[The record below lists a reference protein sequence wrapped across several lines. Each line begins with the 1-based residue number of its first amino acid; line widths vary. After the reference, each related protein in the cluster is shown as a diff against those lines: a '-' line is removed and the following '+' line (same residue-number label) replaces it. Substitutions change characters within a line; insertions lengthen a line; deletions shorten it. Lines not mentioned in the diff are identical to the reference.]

1 MILFT
6 GSGAISECFLE
17 YFPCKIISARN
28 LSNYDLSNWI
38 LKADVIIHN
47 AAIIKSENFKDYIDG
62 NFILTK
68 RILDLVT
75 EIKPS
80 IKFIN
85 ISSMSILSSSDEYLQ
100 VNEMSD
106 YAFSKFIS
114 EKYCLKNPIVKCA
127 NVRFSTILYGNEKR
141 DGISKLIYD
150 CVKNNEITI
159 YNNGSALR
167 DIIPLK
173 IICHYLYKLSISEIN
188 FKTINIASGYS
199 TSFMD
204 IANILKAKNEKLKI
218 NNLTAPNLVEV
229 LSNFPE
235 KKLDLLGVIDFDLK
249 SEILTIYDKLSES
262 VNLQ

>member
-28 LSNYDLSNWI
+28 LSDDDLSNWI

-47 AAIIKSENFKDYIDG
+47 AAIIKSDNFKDYIDA

-75 EIKPS
+75 KIKPS
-80 IKFIN
+80 VKFIN

-114 EKYCLKNPIVKCA
+114 EKYCFKNSIVKVT
-127 NVRFSTILYGNEKR
+127 NVRFSTIFYGNEKR

-150 CVKNNEITI
+150 CAKNNEITI

-167 DIIPLK
+167 DIIPLR
-173 IICHYLYKLSISEIN
+173 ILCHYLYKLSILEIYC
-188 FKTINIASGYS
+188 KTINIASGNS

-204 IANILKAKNEKLKI
+204 IANILKTKNEKLKI
-218 NNLTAPNLVEV
+218 NNVIDSNIVEV
-229 LSNFPE
+229 LSNFP
-235 KKLDLLGVIDFDLK
+235 KNNLDFLGVIDFDLK
-249 SEILTIYDKLSES
+249 NEILKIYDKLSEDI
-262 VNLQ
+262 NL